1 MDPCNGCAFCDRA
14 ECARCGACDAG
25 KIGARFGG
33 GGGKATGVTAGV
45 TATAA
50 SIPADASL
58 PLLATERDG
67 HGLGAPAAAGRR
79 IGTRVAVAALALGAG
94 GLALVAL
101 VSFGPRA
108 AAVLVHTRRVRAA
121 VSRAGGGVEGGAEG
135 GLERSLIGA
144 DAQFE
149 EGGGTGGGERAQ

>member
-1 MDPCNGCAFCDRA
+1 M
-14 ECARCGACDAG
+14 
-25 KIGARFGG
+25 
-33 GGGKATGVTAGV
+33 
-45 TATAA
+45 
-50 SIPADASL
+50 
-58 PLLATERDG
+58 
-67 HGLGAPAAAGRR
+67 
-79 IGTRVAVAALALGAG
+79 AVAALALGAG